1 MAEPILI
8 TGSAGFIGT
17 HLREV
22 LTDARG
28 GDRVSGLD
36 LAACLAPGTFRADI
50 RCANQLQA
58 IASTARPST
67 IVHLAAKAEV
77 LFPFDEL
84 GDLITTNVNGTINV
98 LNAMQP
104 ERIVLASSSAVYGN
118 ATIRGTRAR
127 WSCIRPIGA
136 YGMSKAAAELACAD
150 WARHTGGVAISLR
163 FGNVVGSRCRG
174 LVAYLVSHAL
184 ANPSGEEPAQLRGG
198 GGVVRDYVSIRY
210 AASVIK
216 AATEM
221 TLPTGSSAIFNVG
234 SGRGMT
240 NRFVAEIVRRV
251 LAAHGF
257 KLRIDFAPSV
267 APGEAWRLVMDPD
280 RTARKLGL
288 PAPTEDEVVAA
299 IEEGALSYLGRTH

>member
-17 HLREV
+17 HLREI
-22 LTDARG
+22 LTDGNG
-28 GDRVSGLD
+28 GGVAGLD
-36 LAACLAPGTFRADI
+36 LAPCAAPGTFLADI
-50 RCANQLQA
+50 RRPSELRS
-58 IASTARPST
+58 IASSARPST

-77 LFPFDEL
+77 VFPFDEL
-84 GDLITTNVNGTINV
+84 GDLMTTNVNGTINV

-104 ERIVLASSSAVYGN
+104 KRIVLASSSAVYGN
-118 ATIRGTRAR
+118 AGIRATRAR
-127 WSCIRPIGA
+127 WSCIHPIGA

-150 WARHTGGVAISLR
+150 WVRHSGGTAICLR

-184 ANPSGEEPAQLRGG
+184 AHPDGEEPAQLRGG
-198 GGVVRDYVSIRY
+198 GVVVRDYVPIRY

-216 AATEM
+216 AATQIS
-221 TLPTGSSAIFNVG
+221 LAAGSSVIFNVG

-240 NRFVAEIVRRV
+240 NRSVSEIVRRV

-257 KLRIDFAPSV
+257 KLAIEFSRPV
-267 APGEAWRLVMDPD
+267 APGEARRLVMDTD
-280 RTARKLGL
+280 TTARTLGL
-288 PAPTEDEVVAA
+288 PAPPEDEVVAA
-299 IEEGALSYLGRTH
+299 IEEGTLSYLGRTH

>member
-1 MAEPILI
+1 MTEPILI

-22 LTDARG
+22 LTSDKS
-28 GDRVSGLD
+28 GDRVAGLD
-36 LAACLAPGTFRADI
+36 LTACPEPFMYRADI
-50 RCANQLQA
+50 RCLNQLRT
-58 IASTARPST
+58 IADRTRPSI

-77 LFPFDEL
+77 VFPFDEL
-84 GDLITTNVNGTINV
+84 GDLMTTNVNGTINV

-104 ERIVLASSSAVYGN
+104 DRIVLASSSAVYGN
-118 ATIRGTRAR
+118 ASVRATRAR
-127 WSCIRPIGA
+127 WSCIHPIGA

-150 WARHTGGVAISLR
+150 WVRHTDGTAVCLR

-174 LVAYLVSHAL
+174 LVSYLVSHAL
-184 ANPSGEEPAQLRGG
+184 AYPDGEEPAQLRGG

-210 AASVIK
+210 VATVIK

-221 TLPTGSSAIFNVG
+221 TIPAGSSVTFNVG

-257 KLRIDFAPSV
+257 KLRIEFAPSV
-267 APGEAWRLVMDPD
+267 APGEAWRLVMDTE

-288 PAPTEDEVVAA
+288 PAPAEDEVVAA
-299 IEEGALSYLGRTH
+299 IEEGALSYLGRSH